1 MLFTG
6 KGLWRVLHQLITSGL
21 GAHVALR
28 VNYKAEPQQPMH
40 SFE

>member
-6 KGLWRVLHQLITSGL
+6 KGLWWVLHQLITSGL

-28 VNYKAEPQQPMH
+28 ELQG
-40 SFE
+40 